1 MDIIGLI
8 KKLSPILY
16 NNSIHKTMDYF
27 IIKKHGGNV
36 LMRLRR
42 AQTTQEMER
51 VVDDLI
57 TQGYKVKS
65 RGERSVKMKHEEYG
79 SLMAHIII
87 FILFGWWTL
96 LIANVLYAAYKY
108 VTGDE
113 VLVQLEDYTVDN
125 TTINKKCGE
134 CGHPNNAGSQYC
146 QSCGT
151 SL

>member
-1 MDIIGLI
+1 
-8 KKLSPILY
+8 
-16 NNSIHKTMDYF
+16 
-27 IIKKHGGNV
+27 
-36 LMRLRR
+36 MRLRK

-87 FILFGWWTL
+87 FVLFGWWTIF
-96 LIANVLYAAYKY
+96 IANVLYAAYKY

-113 VLVQLEDYTVDN
+113 VLIQLDIAPENVITE
-125 TTINKKCGE
+125 KKCNK
-134 CGHPNNAGSQYC
+134 CGQINNIGSQYC

>member
-16 NNSIHKTMDYF
+16 NNSIHKTVDYF

-57 TQGYKVKS
+57 TQGYKVKV
-65 RGERSVKMKHEEYG
+65 GVKG
-79 SLMAHIII
+79 
-87 FILFGWWTL
+87 
-96 LIANVLYAAYKY
+96 
-108 VTGDE
+108 
-113 VLVQLEDYTVDN
+113 Q
-125 TTINKKCGE
+125 
-134 CGHPNNAGSQYC
+134 
-146 QSCGT
+146 
-151 SL
+151 

>member
-1 MDIIGLI
+1 MDIIGLT
-8 KKLSPILY
+8 KKLHPILY

-113 VLVQLEDYTVDN
+113 VLIQLEDYQVDN
-125 TTINKKCGE
+125 AKINKCVE
-134 CGHPNNAGSQYC
+134 CGQTNNAGSQYC

>member
-1 MDIIGLI
+1 
-8 KKLSPILY
+8 
-16 NNSIHKTMDYF
+16 
-27 IIKKHGGNV
+27 
-36 LMRLRR
+36 MRLRR

-57 TQGYKVKS
+57 TQDYKVKS

-113 VLVQLEDYTVDN
+113 VLIQLELYETDN
-125 TTINKKCGE
+125 VTTEKTCGE
-134 CGHPNNAGSQYC
+134 CGQINNKGSQFC

-151 SL
+151 NI

>member
-1 MDIIGLI
+1 
-8 KKLSPILY
+8 
-16 NNSIHKTMDYF
+16 
-27 IIKKHGGNV
+27 
-36 LMRLRR
+36 MRLRR

-65 RGERSVKMKHEEYG
+65 RGERSVKMKDEEYG

-87 FILFGWWTL
+87 FVLFGWWTFF
-96 LIANVLYAAYKY
+96 IANVLYAAYKY

-113 VLVQLEDYTVDN
+113 VLIQLENYQVDAVTDN
-125 TTINKKCGE
+125 KCNACGQINNG
-134 CGHPNNAGSQYC
+134 GSQYC

>member
-1 MDIIGLI
+1 
-8 KKLSPILY
+8 
-16 NNSIHKTMDYF
+16 
-27 IIKKHGGNV
+27 
-36 LMRLRR
+36 MRLRK

-87 FILFGWWTL
+87 FVLFGWWTFF
-96 LIANVLYAAYKY
+96 IANVLYAAYKY

-113 VLVQLEDYTVDN
+113 VLIQLENYQGDN
-125 TTINKKCGE
+125 ITETKCSSCGQIN
-134 CGHPNNAGSQYC
+134 NNDSQFC

>member
-1 MDIIGLI
+1 
-8 KKLSPILY
+8 
-16 NNSIHKTMDYF
+16 
-27 IIKKHGGNV
+27 
-36 LMRLRR
+36 MRLRR

-57 TQGYKVKS
+57 TQDYKVKS
-65 RGERSVKMKHEEYG
+65 RGERSVRMKHEEYG

-87 FILFGWWTL
+87 LILFGWWTF

-113 VLVQLEDYTVDN
+113 VLIQLENYQVDN
-125 TTINKKCGE
+125 AIKGNKCSSCGQIN
-134 CGHPNNAGSQYC
+134 NSGSQFC